1 MDFRVRIRY
10 GFRVGFAKKLTT
22 HQVRSQYVGLF
33 SVMLYSCD
41 RRATEPHETKS
52 KCMISWSKPC
62 VLTELQIYTLFFYKN
77 IFYKNTEPEICKILR
92 TF

>member
-1 MDFRVRIRY
+1 MDFELDLR
-10 GFRVGFAKKLTT
+10 KKLTT

-33 SVMLYSCD
+33 SVMLYSYD
-41 RRATEPHETKS
+41 RRTTEPHETKS

-77 IFYKNTEPEICKILR
+77 IFYKNTEPKICKIIR
-92 TF
+92 IF